1 MAAAGPDD
9 PTAERRHD
17 LVTAL
22 RALPKRQRE
31 AVVLRYVVDL
41 SEHETAAAMG
51 CARGTVKSAAARG
64 LERLRQTLGPSWA
77 LEER

>member
-1 MAAAGPDD
+1 
-9 PTAERRHD
+9 
-17 LVTAL
+17 VTAL

-31 AVVLRYVVDL
+31 AVVLRYIVDL

-64 LERLRQTLGPSWA
+64 LERLRHTLGPSWA